1 MFSMPE
7 ELNADQPH
15 KKNIKNIYV
24 QKINS
29 LIKISRDNMVEDEV
43 EMITNNKM

>member
-1 MFSMPE
+1 MFSVPE
-7 ELNADQPH
+7 EHNVEQSQR
-15 KKNIKNIYV
+15 KNIKNIYV

-29 LIKISRDNMVEDEV
+29 LIKISRDNLVEDEV